1 MDNNTLEAIYLID
14 VLRADVGYAKNDDYS
29 DVSFYGDWLLSR
41 VHGYLTYGKEY
52 VKIYRT
58 NAKTG
63 KILPSL
69 AGKLQYGRQKR
80 YINRQ
85 LYNK

>member
-1 MDNNTLEAIYLID
+1 MDDNTLETIHLID
-14 VLRADVGYAKNDDYS
+14 VLRTEIGYAKNDDYS
-29 DVSFYGDWLLSR
+29 DVAFYGDWLLTR
-41 VHGYLTYGKEY
+41 VRGYLMYGKEY
-52 VKIYRT
+52 VKVYRT
-58 NAKTG
+58 HAETG